1 MTANNNKSILIAGC
15 ALSALYALVFNLLPI
30 NIGSAAEAFSL
41 TYPQM
46 GALGSLTLGG
56 WVIGSIIAFALLNR
70 MNWKQICTIG
80 AVLASAGFIASAQV
94 TEISHLN
101 ITWFIAGLG
110 AGMPFSIAIQALG
123 ELDDPDRVMGM
134 KLASEVFLG
143 AALLYL
149 FPVLLIARWAY
160 DGAAYGIAV
169 MMLIGIFA
177 VSRMPRTHRA
187 ETGHAEEH
195 VKVGFGDN
203 LPAVIALVTLA
214 IFFGGQTGIWTLLER
229 IGNTIGL
236 SGGDIGISLAVVKI
250 LGFVA
255 GATAAVVGAKYGN
268 RWPHVLGL
276 ICIGGGLYMVVTASG
291 FWPYAIGSW
300 IWEFG
305 FALSQVYQ
313 MAGVAA
319 LDRSRH
325 LVVLIP
331 AGLGVGAAL
340 GPMAAGSLVAE
351 DSFMPV
357 AIMATVCSL
366 LATVVFSIVMS
377 KRQQV

>member
-1 MTANNNKSILIAGC
+1 MTIDNKSILIAGC
-15 ALSALYALVFNLLPI
+15 LLSALYALVFNLLPI
-30 NIGSAAEAFSL
+30 NIGSAAEAFGL

-46 GALGSLTLGG
+46 GTLGSLTLGG
-56 WVIGSIIAFALLNR
+56 WVIGSLVAFALLNH
-70 MNWKQICTIG
+70 MSWQQICTIG
-80 AVLASAGFIASAQV
+80 AVLSGIGFIASAQV
-94 TEISHLN
+94 SEISHLN
-101 ITWFIAGLG
+101 VTWFVAGLG
-110 AGMPFSIAIQALG
+110 AGLPFSIAIQALG
-123 ELDDPDRVMGM
+123 ELDEPDRVMGM

-149 FPVLLIARWAY
+149 FPVLLIANWAY
-160 DGAAYGIAV
+160 DGAAYGIAA
-169 MMLIGIFA
+169 MMLIGILA
-177 VSRMPRTHRA
+177 VSRMPRTHRTVASDA
-187 ETGHAEEH
+187 EDHA
-195 VKVGFGDN
+195 KVSFGDN
-203 LPAVIALVTLA
+203 LPAIAALVTLA

-236 SGGDIGISLAVVKI
+236 SGSDIGISLAVVKI

-255 GATAAVVGAKYGN
+255 GATAAVVGAKYGS

-276 ICIGGGLYMVVTASG
+276 ICIGGGLYMVVGASG
-291 FWPYAIGSW
+291 FWAYAVGSW

-340 GPMAAGSLVAE
+340 GPMAAGSLVTAE
-351 DSFMPV
+351 SFMPV
-357 AIMATVCSL
+357 AIMATACSL

-377 KRQQV
+377 KRQRA